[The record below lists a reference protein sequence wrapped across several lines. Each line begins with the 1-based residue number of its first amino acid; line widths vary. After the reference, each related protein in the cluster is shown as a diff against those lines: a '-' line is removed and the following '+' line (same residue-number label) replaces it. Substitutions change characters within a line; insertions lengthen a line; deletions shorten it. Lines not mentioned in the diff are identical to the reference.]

1 MRIGRLY
8 PVAVAL
14 VVGAMLGAVSV
25 GWGTL
30 GAAEDA
36 GNGARELGSAH
47 TEDGRGEQT
56 PLLMRVLD
64 PPQPVKGSDDKYHLV
79 YELVLTSSSPGTA
92 TVEWV

>member
-36 GNGARELGSAH
+36 GNGTRELGSAH
-47 TEDGRGEQT
+47 TEDGRGGANA
-56 PLLMRVLD
+56 
-64 PPQPVKGSDDKYHLV
+64 PPDARP
-79 YELVLTSSSPGTA
+79 
-92 TVEWV
+92 